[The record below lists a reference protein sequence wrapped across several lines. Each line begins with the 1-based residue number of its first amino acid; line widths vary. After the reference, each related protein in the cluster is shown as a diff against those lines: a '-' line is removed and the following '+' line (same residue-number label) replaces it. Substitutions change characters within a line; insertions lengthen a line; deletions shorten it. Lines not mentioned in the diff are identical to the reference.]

1 MKHIMFILLLVLFG
15 VTSNTTAMGSQV
27 NDTIKYEAKAKSSSY
42 EKTGDVVVYKGQT
55 YDLYKH
61 TFTKGKRAGQ
71 TGYFIRRTS
80 AKTGKEYWYELKD
93 VKASK

>member
-15 VTSNTTAMGSQV
+15 VASNTAFAACQ
-27 NDTIKYEAKAKSSSY
+27 DTIRVEAKAKSSSY

-71 TGYFIRRTS
+71 VGYFIRRTS

-93 VKASK
+93 LKK